1 MTTTSPERISLASP
15 AALCAAVPHLLGFT
29 PDDSAVLVWL
39 SGGRIVVTQ
48 RVDLPDASVSRD
60 EWVTHL
66 WAHAGARMADE
77 VILVICWEGSDPFPH
92 EPLATAVA
100 ARARDLGQGVRDVLH
115 LEGDRWR
122 SLLCRDASCCP
133 PTGHRIPDSVGCAVA
148 AEFVIEGRVPRSGRG
163 QVLREFDADASL
175 VGQVLATGILGGLR
189 RPGVVARERWR
200 DSILSNLLVWLQQPD
215 TPAPPARVAHLLQG
229 LVDIRVRD
237 TVLWELSRWGHEARH
252 VALGQFTR
260 LVVAAPGRHVVAP
273 ATCAAVTAWLVGDG
287 VRASAA
293 LARAEAEDA
302 DYSLATLVGSAL
314 AHGMPPREWLQMM
327 AGLPREV
334 CRHGRDLPEAGDSV

>member
-48 RVDLPDASVSRD
+48 RVDLPDPSAPLD

-77 VILVICWEGSDPFPH
+77 IILVICWEGSDPFPH

-100 ARARDLGQGVRDVLH
+100 ARARDLGQGVRDLLH
-115 LEGDRWR
+115 LQGARWR
-122 SLLCRDASCCP
+122 SLLCRDSSCCP
-133 PTGHRIPDSVGCAVA
+133 PTGHRIPDSVGGAVA

-163 QVLREFDADASL
+163 QVLQEFDPDTAVMA
-175 VGQVLATGILGGLR
+175 QVLATGILGGLR

-200 DSILSNLLVWLQQPD
+200 ESILSNLLVWLQHSD
-215 TPAPPARVAHLLQG
+215 TPAPPARVAHLLRG
-229 LVDIRVRD
+229 LHDIRVRD
-237 TVLWELSRWGHEARH
+237 TVLWELSRWGHETRH

-260 LVVAAPGRHVVAP
+260 LVVAAPGRYVVAP

-293 LARAEAEDA
+293 LARATSEDA
-302 DYSLATLVGSAL
+302 SYSLATLIDSAL
-314 AHGMPPREWLQMM
+314 AQGMPPREWLQMM
-327 AGLPREV
+327 ATLPRDV
-334 CRHGRDLPEAGDSV
+334 CRHGRDLPDTGESV